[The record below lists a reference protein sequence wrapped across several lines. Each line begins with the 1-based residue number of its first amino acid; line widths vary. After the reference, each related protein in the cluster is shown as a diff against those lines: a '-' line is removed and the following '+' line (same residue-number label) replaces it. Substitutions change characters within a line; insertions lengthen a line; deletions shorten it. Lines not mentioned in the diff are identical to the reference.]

1 MMSLLLATTFV
12 ACESVFEEDFNGD
25 VAAPQTNEE
34 DGGIYSADFEVSTLN
49 DGAFDLRNSSDDVAL
64 FQVDK
69 VPAFTTAD
77 GATVSYTAKI
87 SFTED
92 LADAQAS
99 DLIVSGST
107 LSMSTAMLDDLVKTK
122 YGIEPVTHDV
132 YAQISANCVDAN
144 GTAIRLLSSTQ
155 MITVIPDMHLISD
168 AYDLVLVDKDTIS
181 LNHSEKSVYEDPIF
195 SVVVTTTEAN
205 SKVQFLSAEKSTFG
219 VAADTDAAEGL
230 IEQGATGAILLPT
243 ASTYRITIN
252 METYTYQVEVADY
265 PTAIYLIGDYTEWNP
280 AGGAEFSH
288 SEKDVFDD
296 PVFELLFEIPEGSE
310 GKNVKFATSQ
320 SRDGNDWS
328 KVLGAEVDQTTD
340 LSGKLFYDKGAIN
353 IVESGWHKFI
363 VNVETMTYEIVKFDA
378 PPVIYIPGNHQG
390 WNPASAPQMLS
401 PDMDM
406 IYTNNIVMLNGG
418 FKFTGQPDWSPTEY
432 NYETFT
438 SITGPFTK
446 DSGSTN
452 LVADPG
458 TYQLVI
464 NLTDNTL
471 TATSLSWS
479 AIGSATP
486 GGWATDTPLV
496 MGDAGVYTATMTLTG
511 GNEIKFRANNDW
523 GINLGGD
530 TDNLTEGGANIVV
543 PEDGTYLITLDLS
556 TTPFVV
562 TMENQNG

>member
-1 MMSLLLATTFV
+1 
-12 ACESVFEEDFNGD
+12 
-25 VAAPQTNEE
+25 
-34 DGGIYSADFEVSTLN
+34 
-49 DGAFDLRNSSDDVAL
+49 
-64 FQVDK
+64 
-69 VPAFTTAD
+69 
-77 GATVSYTAKI
+77 
-87 SFTED
+87 
-92 LADAQAS
+92 
-99 DLIVSGST
+99 
-107 LSMSTAMLDDLVKTK
+107 MSTAMLDDLVKTK
-122 YGIEPVTHDV
+122 YGIEPITHDV

-181 LNHSEKSVYEDPIF
+181 LNHSGKSVYEDPIF

-219 VAADTDAAEGL
+219 VATDTDAAEGV
-230 IEQGATGAILLPT
+230 IEQGATGTILLPT

-252 METYTYQVEVADY
+252 METY
-265 PTAIYLIGDYTEWNP
+265 
-280 AGGAEFSH
+280 
-288 SEKDVFDD
+288 
-296 PVFELLFEIPEGSE
+296 
-310 GKNVKFATSQ
+310 
-320 SRDGNDWS
+320 
-328 KVLGAEVDQTTD
+328 
-340 LSGKLFYDKGAIN
+340 
-353 IVESGWHKFI
+353 
-363 VNVETMTYEIVKFDA
+363 TYEIVKFDA

-438 SITGPFTK
+438 SITGPLTK

-486 GGWATDTPLV
+486 GGWDTDTPLV
-496 MGDAGVYTATMTLTG
+496 MSDAGVYTATMTLTG

-523 GINLGGD
+523 PVNLGGD
-530 TDNLTEGGANIVV
+530 IDNLTEGGANIVV

-556 TTPFVV
+556 TTPFTV
-562 TMENQNG
+562 TMENQND

>member
-1 MMSLLLATTFV
+1 MSLLLATTFV

-25 VAAPQTNEE
+25 VAAPQTNEA

-49 DGAFDLRNSSDDVAL
+49 DGAFDLRSSSDDVAL
-64 FQVDK
+64 FQVDTI
-69 VPAFTTAD
+69 PAFTTAD
-77 GATVSYTAKI
+77 GATVSYTAII

-92 LADAQAS
+92 LEDAQAS

-122 YGIEPVTHDV
+122 YGIEPITHDV

-181 LNHSEKSVYEDPIF
+181 LNHSGKSVYEDPIF
-195 SVVVTTTEAN
+195 SVLVTTTEAN

-219 VAADTDAAEGL
+219 VATDTDAAEGV
-230 IEQGATGAILLPT
+230 IEQGATGTILLPT

-252 METYTYQVEVADY
+252 METY
-265 PTAIYLIGDYTEWNP
+265 
-280 AGGAEFSH
+280 
-288 SEKDVFDD
+288 
-296 PVFELLFEIPEGSE
+296 
-310 GKNVKFATSQ
+310 
-320 SRDGNDWS
+320 
-328 KVLGAEVDQTTD
+328 
-340 LSGKLFYDKGAIN
+340 
-353 IVESGWHKFI
+353 
-363 VNVETMTYEIVKFDA
+363 TYEIVKFDA

-438 SITGPFTK
+438 SITGPLTK

-486 GGWATDTPLV
+486 GGWDTDTPLV
-496 MGDAGVYTATMTLTG
+496 MSDAGVYTATMTLTG

-523 GINLGGD
+523 PVNLGGD
-530 TDNLTEGGANIVV
+530 IDNLTVGGANIVV

-556 TTPFVV
+556 TTPFTV
-562 TMENQNG
+562 TMENQND